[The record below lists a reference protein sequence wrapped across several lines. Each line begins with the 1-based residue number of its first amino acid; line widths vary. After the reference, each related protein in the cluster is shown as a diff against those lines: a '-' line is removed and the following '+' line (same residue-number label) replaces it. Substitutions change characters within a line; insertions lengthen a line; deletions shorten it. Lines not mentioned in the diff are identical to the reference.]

1 MDFGAGQDDDELPD
15 ARAGADSNHWLGFKV
30 RFFEYSGAAATGQND
45 YFHEFSL
52 IIKFRK

>member
-15 ARAGADSNHWLGFKV
+15 ARAGADFNHWPV
-30 RFFEYSGAAATGQND
+30 RFFGYSGAEATGQND
-45 YFHEFSL
+45 YIHEFSL